1 MDVLLYRNYPHHHG
15 LISMDPGTVT
25 LLIWGGVR
33 GEQEGYPSSVLFVER
48 IRVRVY
54 ILGEP
59 LTSNIRALGGYAVTP
74 STPNAR
80 PPEWGP

>member
-48 IRVRVY
+48 IP
-54 ILGEP
+54 G
-59 LTSNIRALGGYAVTP
+59 
-74 STPNAR
+74 
-80 PPEWGP
+80 